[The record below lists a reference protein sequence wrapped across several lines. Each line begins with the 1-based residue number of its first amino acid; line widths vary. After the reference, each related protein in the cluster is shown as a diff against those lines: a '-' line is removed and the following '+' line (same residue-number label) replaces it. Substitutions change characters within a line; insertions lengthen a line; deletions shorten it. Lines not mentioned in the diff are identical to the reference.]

1 MPILPQQP
9 EQPVLLAETEAAPPA
24 VDNTVNG
31 VAGLSHGLSLGPIAA
46 PQSKPNPGP
55 GPEADRL
62 RMPTPDLAQPLA
74 PAPTLEPE
82 PLQSGPPSSEPQVP
96 IVWTWPGRPC
106 CQSAVACRCLPV
118 YCPSRF
124 PFTLACL
131 PAVHCVL
138 LRERERLCVS
148 EHS

>member
-9 EQPVLLAETEAAPPA
+9 EQPVLLAETEAAPTA
-24 VDNTVNG
+24 VNNTVNG

-46 PQSKPNPGP
+46 PQSEPSPGP
-55 GPEADRL
+55 GPEADWL

-96 IVWTWPGRPC
+96 IVWTWPGPADP
-106 CQSAVACRCLPV
+106 AVGLLWPV
-118 YCPSRF
+118 A
-124 PFTLACL
+124 ACL
-131 PAVHCVL
+131 CTARNAFLSL
-138 LRERERLCVS
+138 LHACPLSTVCF
-148 EHS
+148 